1 MEKIIN
7 VTEDY
12 FAKIEDVLIGLQTQQ
27 LSPKNKNALDIFS
40 RSEGNS
46 VLDIIKRRI
55 SDLEIKMQ

>member
-12 FAKIEDVLIGLQTQQ
+12 FTKIEDVLIGLQTQQ